1 MLLQSA
7 GHVFRVM
14 LDPAMDI
21 DTQVEL
27 EIRIGE
33 EIETLEKEMV
43 DGEEGTAPPESL
55 DGTIGRLSRQDS
67 LMQQELAKDAQRRRG
82 LRLRLLKE
90 ARERMDGGT
99 YGICLG
105 CGEEI
110 EDARLIETPEAP
122 LCSRCAPA

>member
-122 LCSRCAPA
+122 LCSGCAPA

>member
-1 MLLQSA
+1 M
-7 GHVFRVM
+7 FN
-14 LDPAMDI
+14 PAMDI
-21 DTQVEL
+21 DTQIEL

-90 ARERMDGGT
+90 ARGRMDGGT

-122 LCSRCAPA
+122 LCSGCAPA

>member
-7 GHVFRVM
+7 GHVLPGHAR
-14 LDPAMDI
+14 PAMDI
-21 DTQVEL
+21 DTQIEL

-122 LCSRCAPA
+122 LCSGCAPA